1 MRLQGL
7 AGLFQAP
14 SALMFQGT
22 FEEAKAKAVEEGKW
36 LVSSSSTTF
45 CKDVGHHLSVPP
57 CFSPVLHVTLTF
69 SGREGMTQ

>member
-1 MRLQGL
+1 MCFVQGL

-36 LVSSSSTTF
+36 LVSSPSLF
-45 CKDVGHHLSVPP
+45 LLYAAP
-57 CFSPVLHVTLTF
+57 LHP
-69 SGREGMTQ
+69 